1 MNKLQRKVVRDL
13 AASKG
18 LFLAVIMVIFLGV
31 ALFGASFIAYQNL
44 RSSYDYTYE
53 RLRFAD
59 FTVKVV
65 EAPTETV
72 EELESIPGIE
82 AVTGRMNVDIALGLP
97 GEETRGVLARV
108 ISLPSDS
115 RPAVNDVK
123 VEEGSYFQEGEGNVL
138 LVEKSFAEHHELK
151 PEDTVFLTVDDQEIS
166 FRIAGII
173 TSPEYIWPA
182 KSRQEILAS
191 PETFGVVFVPQDTVS
206 GLVGKPFINEFC
218 FLIDEGADR
227 DSIIAEVVGTLA
239 PYEVMDVVTQEEQP
253 SNAALEMDLE
263 QFGEMARVFPLLF
276 LIVGALATY
285 ILLSRIVHNQRA
297 QIGLMRA
304 VGYSRRQVLVHYQ
317 IFALVIGIIGAI
329 SGAIAGYFLSE
340 ALTNFY
346 IGLLGLP
353 FTRIETQWLAMGEG
367 VLIGLL
373 PCIIAGILPAYSA
386 SRLRPAEAM
395 RTPPPATGR
404 KILLERLFPFFT
416 RLSSLWKIPLRNIF
430 RNRRR
435 SLYTVIG
442 VTFGVSLILVSGG
455 MIDSIYALLDVHFD
469 KIQTYDAQVT
479 FAQPQSTALVSEVKG
494 WEGVEESEP
503 ILQVPTRLEHEDRV
517 YSTLVIGLSPDSEL
531 YGLYSTGGDQVTVSE
546 EGILLSEGLRKTL
559 DIHVGETINVRSLP
573 AVSQLEVVGFVK
585 QTMGSFGY
593 VTLHQAQSIAGDQD
607 VISGIL
613 LNVEPQHADTIREKA
628 YQIPATAS
636 VELTSETRKELDEM
650 LDYAVSMLWIM
661 LGFGAALAL
670 AIVFTTVTVNILER
684 RREIATMRTLGESK
698 TRIAAMATIENL
710 LLGLAGLIPGIILG
724 YALALYFFSL
734 LQTDVFSFDL
744 VIFSRT
750 YVLTAGLVIL
760 IMLISQLPG
769 IRQVNRLNLS
779 QVIKEQVT

>member
-151 PEDTVFLTVDDQEIS
+151 PEDTAFLTVDAQKIG
-166 FRIAGII
+166 FRVAGII

-404 KILLERLFPFFT
+404 KILLERLFPFLS

-636 VELTSETRKELDEM
+636 VELTAETRKELDEM

-710 LLGLAGLIPGIILG
+710 LLGIAGLIPGIILG

>member
-1 MNKLQRKVVRDL
+1 LNKLQRKVVRDL

-151 PEDTVFLTVDDQEIS
+151 PEDTAFLTVDAQKIG
-166 FRIAGII
+166 FRVAGII

-404 KILLERLFPFFT
+404 KILLERLFPFLS

-636 VELTSETRKELDEM
+636 VELTAETRKELDEM

-710 LLGLAGLIPGIILG
+710 LLGIAGLIPGIILG

>member
-31 ALFGASFIAYQNL
+31 ALFGASFIAYQ
-44 RSSYDYTYE
+44 